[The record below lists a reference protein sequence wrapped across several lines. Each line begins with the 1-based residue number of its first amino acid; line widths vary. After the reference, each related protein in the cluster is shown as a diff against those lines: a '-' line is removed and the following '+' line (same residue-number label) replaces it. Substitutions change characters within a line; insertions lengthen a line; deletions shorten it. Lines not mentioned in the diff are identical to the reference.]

1 MILKFNTIQ
10 RTTMF
15 TKNFFFPL
23 LTGFLLVSCA
33 TSKHRAEAELTKEID
48 RIYNQG
54 VFRGF
59 SVAVVNEKG
68 ILYEKGFGFAD
79 EGMERHYTQNTIQN
93 IASVSKTL
101 VGIALLKAQELGKLH
116 LDDPVSEYL
125 PFTVVNPSFP
135 GTPITIRQLATHT
148 SSIRDNEFYLSRNY
162 YLKPHQQLKGTKL
175 QFDDEQVFNPA
186 DSIIS
191 MRSFLEYTVSENG
204 KWNTGSFSEYSPG
217 TLYEYSNVGTAL
229 AALVLEEATGMPF
242 NDFTKKHILTPL
254 KMKASGWKFSE
265 VPFSQFSSL
274 YEDADTPL
282 PFYEMITYPDGGFIS
297 CTEDLGRFLFELIKG
312 YNGRGT
318 LLSKESYKEYFTPQ
332 LSSSAFLDRNVHNP
346 FSESFNVGIF
356 VGFGYTGYIGHTG
369 GDPGVLSMMFF
380 NPATGI
386 GRIMIFNTNFH
397 DKKGND
403 AFYGIWNLLEKYEDR
418 L

>member
-1 MILKFNTIQ
+1 
-10 RTTMF
+10 
-15 TKNFFFPL
+15 
-23 LTGFLLVSCA
+23 
-33 TSKHRAEAELTKEID
+33 
-48 RIYNQG
+48 
-54 VFRGF
+54 
-59 SVAVVNEKG
+59 
-68 ILYEKGFGFAD
+68 
-79 EGMERHYTQNTIQN
+79 
-93 IASVSKTL
+93 
-101 VGIALLKAQELGKLH
+101 
-116 LDDPVSEYL
+116 
-125 PFTVVNPSFP
+125 
-135 GTPITIRQLATHT
+135 
-148 SSIRDNEFYLSRNY
+148 
-162 YLKPHQQLKGTKL
+162 
-175 QFDDEQVFNPA
+175 
-186 DSIIS
+186 
-191 MRSFLEYTVSENG
+191 
-204 KWNTGSFSEYSPG
+204 
-217 TLYEYSNVGTAL
+217 
-229 AALVLEEATGMPF
+229 
-242 NDFTKKHILTPL
+242 
-254 KMKASGWKFSE
+254 MKASGWKFSE